1 MPRDYNLFSRA
12 AGETPT
18 LVKGQGVYIWD
29 SDGKKYL
36 DGSGGPLC
44 VNIGYGVQEVN
55 DSIKRQ
61 MDAVSFAYSGFFVAE
76 AVKELS
82 EKLAAFSPGRNWEQI
97 RTTIAYNKVPVIVVG
112 CMSQRKK

>member
-18 LVKGQGVYIWD
+18 LVKGDGVYIWD

-44 VNIGYGVQEVN
+44 VNIGYGRQEVN

-61 MDAVSFAYSGFFVAE
+61 MDAVSFAYSGFFVAD

-82 EKLAAFSPGRNWEQI
+82 EKLAAFSPG
-97 RTTIAYNKVPVIVVG
+97 TL
-112 CMSQRKK
+112 